1 MFSPHTSGGLIGGD
15 GGKMAKQ
22 SLARFQRGRLE
33 ISEIVIGMVVVA
45 TAVVLFVVFA
55 LNGKETVAVV
65 ATKVPMQVG
74 HVIDASELVA
84 TSVPSGVA
92 QLYFSVEQAQ
102 EVVGQVMS
110 QTVTQSGPLPQSAV
124 SRVDMSLKPDEALTA
139 VSLSDGSFPPN
150 MAVGNAV
157 RIVVTPAADGSG
169 GSVKIL
175 PEVVV
180 VHDVSP
186 ANDVQQNTV
195 VTLRG
200 SIALAEKI
208 AASGPVRVSIVAV
221 PT

>member
-1 MFSPHTSGGLIGGD
+1 
-15 GGKMAKQ
+15 MAKQ

-110 QTVTQSGPLPQSAV
+110 QTVSQSGPLPQSAV
-124 SRVDMSLKPDEALTA
+124 SRVDMSLKSDEALTA
-139 VSLSDGSFPPN
+139 VSLSEG
-150 MAVGNAV
+150 
-157 RIVVTPAADGSG
+157 
-169 GSVKIL
+169 
-175 PEVVV
+175 
-180 VHDVSP
+180 
-186 ANDVQQNTV
+186 
-195 VTLRG
+195 
-200 SIALAEKI
+200 
-208 AASGPVRVSIVAV
+208 
-221 PT
+221 